1 MNILQSIATKLV
13 ATQAATDGVRAG
25 ELSAYDGNNDGHI
38 ADYASIRSAKEAA
51 FDTFSSD
58 KVTAN
63 AEIIAANTAAF
74 NSAVT
79 GLETLVDAEDGE
91 YSFAEAKALFDLESS
106 NLSTEIAAAA
116 ATIDGHRS
124 AAEANFGNADMEDVI
139 EALEGIISNSQPL
152 G

>member
-1 MNILQSIATKLV
+1 MNILQNIATKLV
-13 ATQAATDGVRAG
+13 ATQAAVDTKRAG
-25 ELSAYDGNNDGHI
+25 ELSDYDGDNDSHLDG
-38 ADYASIRSAKEAA
+38 YATLRSAKEEA
-51 FDTFSSD
+51 FDKFSSD
-58 KVTAN
+58 TVTAN

-106 NLSTEIAAAA
+106 NLSTEIAAAT

-124 AAEANFGNADMEDVI
+124 AAEANFGNADLTAVI
-139 EALEGIISNSQPL
+139 DALEGIIA
-152 G
+152 GE

>member
-1 MNILQSIATKLV
+1 MNILQNIATKLV
-13 ATQAATDGVRAG
+13 ATQAAVDTKRAG
-25 ELSAYDGNNDGHI
+25 ELSAYGVDNDSHL

-58 KVTAN
+58 TVTAN
-63 AEIIAANTAAF
+63 AAEIASQTAAF

-106 NLSTEIAAAA
+106 NLSTEIAAAT
-116 ATIDGHRS
+116 ATIDGLRS
-124 AAEANFGNADMEDVI
+124 TAEANFGHADKDAVI
-139 EALEGIISNSQPL
+139 AALNGIIA

>member
-1 MNILQSIATKLV
+1 MNILQNIATKLV

-25 ELSAYDGNNDGHI
+25 ELEAYKEGNDNHI
-38 ADYASIRSAKEAA
+38 ADYASIRSTKEAA

-58 KVTAN
+58 TVTAN
-63 AEIIAANTAAF
+63 AAQIASNTAAF

-79 GLETLVDAEDGE
+79 GLETLVDAEDNE
-91 YSFAEAKALFDLESS
+91 YSFAEAKSLFDAESDILK
-106 NLSTEIAAAA
+106 NAIEAAT

-124 AAEANFGNADMEDVI
+124 TAEANFGNEDKDAVI
-139 EALEGIISNSQPL
+139 AALEGIIA

>member
-1 MNILQSIATKLV
+1 MKILEQIATKLV

-25 ELSAYDGNNDGHI
+25 ELSAYDGDNETHK

-58 KVTAN
+58 TVTAN
-63 AEIIAANTAAF
+63 DAQIASQTSAF

-91 YSFAEAKALFDLESS
+91 YSFAEAKTLFDLESS
-106 NLSTEIAAAA
+106 NLSTEIAAAT

-124 AAEANFGNADMEDVI
+124 LAEANFGNADLTAVLDG
-139 EALEGIISNSQPL
+139 LNSII

>member
-1 MNILQSIATKLV
+1 MNILQNIATKLV

-58 KVTAN
+58 TVTAN
-63 AEIIAANTAAF
+63 AATIASQTAAF
-74 NSAVT
+74 NSAVS

-106 NLSTEIAAAA
+106 NLSTEIAAAT

-124 AAEANFGNADMEDVI
+124 TADANFGTADMNAVI
-139 EALEGIISNSQPL
+139 AAIDGIIAE
-152 G
+152 GEE